1 MGGFRSQPR
10 SVIPTS
16 AHILIVRTGHQAS
29 HGQRSH
35 MWFSCVPRR
44 EKKQCG
50 RGIGIH
56 LPPGKCC
63 YYSCFTAEG
72 IKALEVLIPKIMS
85 FNTQCQ

>member
-56 LPPGKCC
+56 LPQGSAAIIP
-63 YYSCFTAEG
+63 
-72 IKALEVLIPKIMS
+72 ALQLRELRHWK
-85 FNTQCQ
+85 F